1 MIKQI
6 VTSFKWSEDWFPP
19 WQFLP
24 KCNVVSDGR
33 MQVVGDDEKM
43 RAFKNLED
51 IMKNQ
56 GISEEKIQK
65 ALNDPRAEERI
76 LRNRSAIEKNHRMS
90 MMPKPPTKPP
100 ASARGRPS
108 IVHHVKPIENQPQQ
122 SDMHR
127 HWASG
132 LVTIWIF
139 KLLNFSSL
147 GRGSHCRVILHR
159 GGKM

>member
-1 MIKQI
+1 
-6 VTSFKWSEDWFPP
+6 
-19 WQFLP
+19 
-24 KCNVVSDGR
+24 

-90 MMPKPPTKPP
+90 MMPKPPPTKPP

-127 HWASG
+127 HWSSG
-132 LVTIWIF
+132 LVTVSIF

-159 GGKM
+159 GKKNGKM